1 MGQVLVLGLIS
12 GGIYALFALGVVL
25 VHRGTGVLTFGGG
38 EVGTAALFLAAFLL
52 NGDALPLPFTD
63 ATLDFPE
70 VPWVVSALAA
80 IAFAVLLGLLF
91 ELLVVRRMVG
101 IDPVSISVATVGL
114 ALFLLAL
121 EFRIFGESPKTIEGP
136 VDSSWTVAGVVV
148 TPTQVAALVL
158 AVALGFGLQSVLR
171 RTDFGLGILAAAQDP
186 AAVRLVGVPL
196 SRISLTIWG
205 AGAAVSAVAALLVA
219 PTVGVFGP
227 GYASELYVVGLA
239 AAVIGGLSSLPGAF
253 VGGIVLGIA
262 ESAASRYLGDM
273 DIPGL
278 RYIVVLVVLLSVL
291 LGRQYLP
298 DLLRRLEPP
307 APADAPRRTA
317 GASA

>member
-1 MGQVLVLGLIS
+1 MAQVLVLGLIS

-38 EVGTAALFLAAFLL
+38 ELGTASLFLAAFLITDS
-52 NGDALPLPFTD
+52 GLPWF
-63 ATLDFPE
+63 
-70 VPWVVSALAA
+70 VGALAA
-80 IAFAVLLGLLF
+80 IGMAVVLGLLF

-121 EFRIFGESPKTIEGP
+121 EFRLFGESPQTLGGP
-136 VDSSWTVAGVVV
+136 VDTSWTVAGVVV

-205 AGAAVSAVAALLVA
+205 AGAAVSAIAALLVA

-253 VGGIVLGIA
+253 AGGIVLGIA
-262 ESAASRYLGDM
+262 ESAASRYLGDL

-278 RYIVVLVVLLSVL
+278 RYLVVLVVLLAVL
-291 LGRQYLP
+291 LGRQLLP

-307 APADAPRRTA
+307 APADASTGQPAPA

>member
-25 VHRGTGVLTFGGG
+25 VHRGTGVLTFGNG
-38 EVGTAALFLAAFLL
+38 ELGTAALFLAAFLITDS
-52 NGDALPLPFTD
+52 GLPWF
-63 ATLDFPE
+63 
-70 VPWVVSALAA
+70 VGALAA
-80 IAFAVLLGLLF
+80 IAMAIALGLLF

-114 ALFLLAL
+114 SLFLLAF
-121 EFRIFGESPKTIEGP
+121 EFRIFGESPKTLDGP
-136 VDSSWTVAGVVV
+136 VDAGWTVAGVIVS
-148 TPTQVAALVL
+148 PTQIAALVL

-186 AAVRLVGVPL
+186 SAVRLVGVPL

-205 AGAAVSAVAALLVA
+205 AGAAVSAVAALLVV

-227 GYASELYVVGLA
+227 GYATELYVVGLA
-239 AAVIGGLSSLPGAF
+239 AAVIGGLSSLPGAV
-253 VGGIVLGIA
+253 VGGVVLGIA
-262 ESAASRYLGDM
+262 ESAASRYLGEYG
-273 DIPGL
+273 IPGL
-278 RYIVVLVVLLSVL
+278 RYIVVLVVLLAVL

-298 DLLRRLEPP
+298 DLRRRLEPP
-307 APADAPRRTA
+307 APAETTPTTV
-317 GASA
+317 GARA

>member
-25 VHRGTGVLTFGGG
+25 VHRGTGVLTFANG
-38 EVGTAALFLAAFLL
+38 EVGHRLRCSSAAVLRHSDLELPWIVGGARRPSRWPSRSAA
-52 NGDALPLPFTD
+52 
-63 ATLDFPE
+63 
-70 VPWVVSALAA
+70 VPAARRAPDGGSDPVA
-80 IAFAVLLGLLF
+80 IA
-91 ELLVVRRMVG
+91 
-101 IDPVSISVATVGL
+101 VATVGS
-114 ALFLLAL
+114 
-121 EFRIFGESPKTIEGP
+121 RCSCWRWSSSIFGESPKTLDGP
-136 VDSSWTVAGVVV
+136 VDGGWTIAGRDRD
-148 TPTQVAALVL
+148 ADADRRLVL
-158 AVALGFGLQSVLR
+158 ALALGSACRRSAPHRLR
-171 RTDFGLGILAAAQDP
+171 PRHPRRGAGP
-186 AAVRLVGVPL
+186 GGGRLVGVPL

-205 AGAAVSAVAALLVA
+205 AGAAARRSPRCSSRRPSASSVPAT
-219 PTVGVFGP
+219 P
-227 GYASELYVVGLA
+227 ASCTSSGLA

-253 VGGIVLGIA
+253 VGGIALGIA
-262 ESAASRYLGDM
+262 ESAASRYLGDN

-307 APADAPRRTA
+307 APADTTRTPA